1 MSIEVTRNDELSHFE
16 IHLDGE
22 LAGFA
27 EFRIRGNTMV
37 FPHTVIDPKF
47 GGKGLGGTL
56 VAYALDEAS
65 MKKLNVAPYCPFVAK
80 IIAKDPD
87 KYLFLVP
94 ESERAKFQLS

>member
-1 MSIEVTRNDELSHFE
+1 MGTDVTRNDELSRFE
-16 IHLDGE
+16 IHVDGE

-27 EFRIRGNTMV
+27 EFRMRGNTMV

-56 VAYALDEAS
+56 VTYALDEAS
-65 MKKLNVAPYCPFVAK
+65 MRKLNVAPYCPFVAK
-80 IIAKDPD
+80 VITKNPD

-94 ESERAKFQLS
+94 EAERTKFQL